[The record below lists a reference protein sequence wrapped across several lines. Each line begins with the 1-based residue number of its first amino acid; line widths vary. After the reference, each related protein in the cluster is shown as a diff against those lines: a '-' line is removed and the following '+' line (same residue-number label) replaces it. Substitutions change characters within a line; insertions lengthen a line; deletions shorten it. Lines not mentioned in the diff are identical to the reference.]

1 MKPLSIRSRT
11 VTIRNH
17 LNEMAVAAQH
27 LDLKRLESHRSII
40 EDHLY
45 EIDKM
50 MVELDCLADRIATR

>member
-1 MKPLSIRSRT
+1 MRPLSIRSRT

-17 LNEMAVAAQH
+17 LGEMATAAKH

-45 EIDKM
+45 EIDRM
-50 MVELDCLADRIATR
+50 MVELENLSERIAKR